1 MEMDALPGK
10 VGCFDHGEDEVGNS
24 SGSGAW
30 SVEA

>member
-24 SGSGAW
+24 PGAW